1 MEDNDGRW
9 GAMACQLS
17 TISSEAVNRITS
29 LSLTHPLPKD
39 KDPMQTRKA
48 LDGQA
53 IGLMLLLCLVWGLQ
67 QVALKATASEIAPIF
82 QIGLRSGVAAM
93 LVGLV
98 MAARG
103 ERMRVADGTWR
114 AGLEVGLLFGV
125 EFLLVGEGLRHTSAS
140 HMVVF
145 LYTAPIF
152 AALGLHWKL
161 PAERLG
167 VVQWCG
173 IALAFGGLAL
183 AFFGRASTGA
193 SNVSGNMLWGDFLGL
208 LAGAC
213 WGATT
218 VAIRC
223 SKLATAPATQT
234 LLYQLLAAFVLLTGA
249 AFATG
254 QAHLKPTPTVWASLL
269 FHSVVVSFASF
280 LLWFWLLRKYLASR
294 LGVFS
299 FMTPLFGVL
308 LGAWLLQEPLE
319 SRFLM
324 GAVPVLLG
332 IVLVSGGGQ
341 GMIRPCLQMWR
352 RLRFRKADAGSQT
365 GSE

>member
-1 MEDNDGRW
+1 MD
-9 GAMACQLS
+9 
-17 TISSEAVNRITS
+17 
-29 LSLTHPLPKD
+29 
-39 KDPMQTRKA
+39 TRKA

-82 QIGLRSGVAAM
+82 QIGLRSGVAAL

-114 AGLEVGLLFGV
+114 AGLLVGLLFGV

-152 AALGLHWKL
+152 AALGLHWRL

-167 VVQWCG
+167 AVQWSG
-173 IALAFGGLAL
+173 IALAFGGLAFV
-183 AFFGRASTGA
+183 FFGRSTGA
-193 SNVSGNMLWGDFLGL
+193 TSAVHGNMLWGDFLGL

-223 SKLATAPATQT
+223 SKLAKAPATQT
-234 LLYQLLAAFVLLTGA
+234 LLYQLLSAFVLLTSA
-249 AFATG
+249 SFATG
-254 QAHLKPTPTVWASLL
+254 QAHFNPTPTVWFSLL

-299 FMTPLFGVL
+299 FMTPLFGMA
-308 LGAWLLQEPLE
+308 LGAWLLHEPIE
-319 SRFLM
+319 SRFLI

-341 GMIRPCLQMWR
+341 WMVRVGTQLR
-352 RLRFRKADAGSQT
+352 RGVRLRKADACSQT
-365 GSE
+365 APK